1 VLLETSE
8 RNSERVE
15 EFRIWSP
22 PPPSS
27 AVFEAAVES
36 VIATSETLA
45 YNAPPDVAELSRNS
59 VRSQVRVELEHAA
72 PPPLLQPPPE
82 FPRMMLCVSVAV
94 DWMACRPPPDDITY
108 VHVLL

>member
-1 VLLETSE
+1 LLSTVE

-22 PPPSS
+22 PPPIS

-45 YNAPPDVAELSRNS
+45 YSAPPNVAEFARNS
-59 VRSQVRVELEHAA
+59 VRSQVSVELEHAA
-72 PPPLLQPPPE
+72 PPPWLQPPAELPCTV
-82 FPRMMLCVSVAV
+82 LCVSVAV
-94 DWMACRPPPDDITY
+94 DSTTCRPPPDDMR
-108 VHVLL
+108 